1 MPTYNLTG
9 NLATGKQFAIAKQ
22 GGQIPLE
29 ELNQLRAEAD
39 AGDPASI
46 VALRAFDYGVDD
58 AGRELPPEH
67 AVRAM
72 EAIMHD
78 CPECQAARAR
88 GETPRVYTWPDIL
101 AMGPIPIPG
110 FRTPPK
116 HSRRRTKSRKRRR

>member
-1 MPTYNLTG
+1 MPTFNLTG
-9 NLATGKQFAIAKQ
+9 DFTTGKQFAIAKQ

-29 ELNQLRAEAD
+29 ELEQLRAEAN

-46 VALRAFDYGVDD
+46 IALRAFDYGVDD

-78 CPECQAARAR
+78 CPECQAAPAR
-88 GETPRVYTWPDIL
+88 GETPRIYTW
-101 AMGPIPIPG
+101 AIPG
-110 FRTPPK
+110 FRTPPL
-116 HSRRRTKSRKRRR
+116 HSGRRTKRRKRRR